1 MPVASREGPVKL
13 DSTTDA
19 QLADLLQ
26 NLFDTSIEV
35 ALRIL
40 LPRLSIEVLLNL
52 GHAAV
57 SLGAEAQLDLDERLE
72 RGIEIGYT
80 QVDELGQL
88 GAELFVE
95 LLVSGLGHVLFLL
108 GTRELS
114 HILVGFVN
122 KTLDFGAEGIV
133 VKELVAAFLDTWSR
147 RLWSAHQVER
157 LGVGVRSNG

>member
-57 SLGAEAQLDLDERLE
+57 SLGTEAQLDLDESLE

-80 QVDELGQL
+80 QVNELRQL

-95 LLVSGLGHVLFLL
+95 LLISGLGHVLLLL

-122 KTLDFGAEGIV
+122 ETLDFGA
-133 VKELVAAFLDTWSR
+133 
-147 RLWSAHQVER
+147 
-157 LGVGVRSNG
+157 